1 MTSLDVGYQNQ
12 ADLTRGVA
20 IFTDAMRSVV
30 RRELEARD
38 GAAWWDIG
46 VWPWLSPGQR
56 KAIDESRS
64 NDSTRP
70 PEDFLDASH
79 FRTVTLDSGV
89 NYPLFARYLPGRGD
103 ARRAFET
110 ARHAKIFWSHIAAR
124 VIRRQGQRSRLW
136 RRCSFSWLVPMAE
149 LPTSWATS
157 FGVSLASRR
166 GTDALLAPVR
176 AQRGRSPRVGR
187 PLGMGHLHRR
197 SPCNRSARGTPRL
210 AIAPAGWRFASRLRA
225 MQVRRR

>member
-38 GAAWWDIG
+38 GAAWWDTG

-79 FRTVTLDSGV
+79 FRAVMLDSGA
-89 NYPLFARYLPGRGD
+89 NYPLFARYLPGRGE

-110 ARHAKIFWSHIAAR
+110 ARQAKN
-124 VIRRQGQRSRLW
+124 L
-136 RRCSFSWLVPMAE
+136 LV
-149 LPTSWATS
+149 S
-157 FGVSLASRR
+157 
-166 GTDALLAPVR
+166 
-176 AQRGRSPRVGR
+176 
-187 PLGMGHLHRR
+187 HRR
-197 SPCNRSARGTPRL
+197 SGDTPAGA
-210 AIAPAGWRFASRLRA
+210 AIAALEA
-225 MQVRRR
+225 MQLLVARADGGGG

>member
-1 MTSLDVGYQNQ
+1 MTSLDIGYQNQ

-79 FRTVTLDSGV
+79 FRTVTLDSGAELV
-89 NYPLFARYLPGRGD
+89 PEVSVDLD
-103 ARRAFET
+103 EVFE
-110 ARHAKIFWSHIAAR
+110 AAR
-124 VIRRQGQRSRLW
+124 
-136 RRCSFSWLVPMAE
+136 
-149 LPTSWATS
+149 LPN
-157 FGVSLASRR
+157 G
-166 GTDALLAPVR
+166 
-176 AQRGRSPRVGR
+176 
-187 PLGMGHLHRR
+187 
-197 SPCNRSARGTPRL
+197 
-210 AIAPAGWRFASRLRA
+210 
-225 MQVRRR
+225 